1 MNLQLTNMLW
11 TVSLATRVRA
21 IAKRCSG
28 TNNEEMYV
36 APFSSRPVLYFWI
49 QTSICSHFLGRHKEI
64 GWSYGGRRP
73 GMNHIGG
80 LAQTSLVNL
89 HKLSLSWEM
98 HLETFLAKH
107 HPVNSTSKE
116 PHNDDRG
123 RGRGRDTGIQ
133 TPNMVR
139 TTPDNME
146 SRDNWTI
153 KDRVPG
159 LKQEMEM

>member
-1 MNLQLTNMLW
+1 
-11 TVSLATRVRA
+11 
-21 IAKRCSG
+21 
-28 TNNEEMYV
+28 
-36 APFSSRPVLYFWI
+36 
-49 QTSICSHFLGRHKEI
+49 
-64 GWSYGGRRP
+64 
-73 GMNHIGG
+73 
-80 LAQTSLVNL
+80 
-89 HKLSLSWEM
+89 M